1 MWLHGSTKCIAVKLH
16 SGAKLMLRVYLLFV
30 LGFLE
35 LSVHFMHA
43 NYGSL
48 PARCSCIP
56 AVICFC
62 NVCFYVNPPTHILY
76 FRATES
82 SNYICLDFF
91 FVWLAHIPKA
101 WELCEC
107 LFFFQ
112 FHTFHTA
119 LKLEEIWPLW
129 KCLMSL
135 SFAFCY
141 AWTYAS
147 IFLAVACKL

>member
-1 MWLHGSTKCIAVKLH
+1 MWLHGSAKCIAVKLH

-35 LSVHFMHA
+35 LSVHFMNE

-62 NVCFYVNPPTHILY
+62 NVCLHVNPPTHILY

-91 FVWLAHIPKA
+91 LSDWLLYCTYSKGMRAVRVFI
-101 WELCEC
+101 
-107 LFFFQ
+107 FFQ

-119 LKLEEIWPLW
+119 LELEEIWPL
-129 KCLMSL
+129 
-135 SFAFCY
+135 
-141 AWTYAS
+141 
-147 IFLAVACKL
+147 